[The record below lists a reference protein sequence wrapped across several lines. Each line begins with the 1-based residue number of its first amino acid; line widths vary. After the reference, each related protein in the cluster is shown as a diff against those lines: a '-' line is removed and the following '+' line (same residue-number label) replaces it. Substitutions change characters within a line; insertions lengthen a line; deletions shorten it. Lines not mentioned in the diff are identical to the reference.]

1 MITKS
6 LKYLLAFTVG
16 CGFAAAA
23 TSCSDFL
30 YDDSDQVAYADRN
43 LLTDDADTLWA
54 VAGIMNKMQVIADR
68 TILLGEVRGD
78 LVTLTSDASADLR
91 ALADF
96 SLTASA
102 GTRSASGGLPAGTR
116 SASGGLP
123 AGTTSK
129 YDQPRDYY
137 AVINNCNYYLANA
150 DTTLRNSRNE
160 RVFLKE
166 YAAVKAFRA
175 WTYLQ
180 LVLNYRRVPLITEPV
195 LSMEDAE
202 KAFPEAGIEEVC
214 RYFISDLAP
223 YADVETPTYGAI
235 RNTDSKL
242 FYYPVN
248 VLLGDLYLWS
258 GQYREA
264 AKSYYRYIS
273 TRNGSNSAYPLST
286 SSVRFYKSDSRW
298 MSTVDD
304 WSYMFQQESSSSTG
318 EIITMIPGDSI
329 PSEGNYSEL
338 RDLFNTS
345 ENNDY
350 TCSIV
355 PSQAIISLS
364 AAQKYCHY
372 TSGGEYVFAPEG
384 LSNYRS
390 GDLRLS
396 AVYTTSASGG
406 LPAGTTVNGKRI
418 DNYSII
424 GKYQTRNVHILR
436 RAMVYLRLAEALNR
450 AGFPRFAFQIL
461 KTGVNNS
468 VIAQHVLPYYP
479 ADSAFIASFNFPN
492 TAYVLETT
500 AGMATENTM
509 GLHSRGSGYTAAND
523 SYAFLEDSTLIA
535 SRPTV
540 SPSEILNAQTEY
552 VEDLLTDEEAL
563 EFAFEGHRF
572 YDLMRIALRRGD
584 PAYLADRVARRS
596 GVLDASLQSLLLNT
610 DNWYLKLK

>member
-1 MITKS
+1 MKMTMKLLGAAFLITHFPFLIS
-6 LKYLLAFTVG
+6 
-16 CGFAAAA
+16 
-23 TSCSDFL
+23 SCSDFL

-43 LLTDDADTLWA
+43 LLTEDADTLWA
-54 VAGIMNKMQVIADR
+54 MAGIMNKLQVIADR

-78 LVTLTSDASADLR
+78 LVTLTANASADLR
-91 ALADF
+91 AIADF
-96 SLTASA
+96 DTS
-102 GTRSASGGLPAGTR
+102 SASGPA
-116 SASGGLP
+116 AQ
-123 AGTTSK
+123 ANM
-129 YDQPRDYY
+129 YNQPRDYY

-195 LSMEDAE
+195 LSMEDAD
-202 KAFPEAGIEEVC
+202 KYVGRGLQIASSDSQSPAYADLDAIC
-214 RYFISDLAP
+214 RYFIADLAP
-223 YADVETPTYGAI
+223 FANVETPSYGSI

-242 FYYPVN
+242 FYYPIK

-264 AKSYYRYIS
+264 AQSYYGYIS
-273 TRNGSNSAYPLST
+273 TRNGTNSAYPLT
-286 SSVRFYKSDSRW
+286 TNSVRFVGSDSRW
-298 MSTVDD
+298 MSTRDS
-304 WSYMFQQESSSSTG
+304 WSYMFEQETSSANS
-318 EIITMIPGDSI
+318 ELITMIPGDSI

-345 ENNDY
+345 ENNAY
-350 TCSIV
+350 TCAIV
-355 PSQAIISLS
+355 PSQAIVGLS
-364 AAQKYCHY
+364 AAQKYCHF
-372 TSGGEYVFAPEG
+372 TTGGEYVYAPDG
-384 LSNYRS
+384 LDNFRT

-396 AVYTTSASGG
+396 TVYTNLDNIDGLGLTSGG
-406 LPAGTTVNGKRI
+406 RRI
-418 DNYSII
+418 TSFSAVS
-424 GKYQTRNVHILR
+424 KYQTRNVHILR

-468 VIAQHVLPYYP
+468 VIAQEVLPYYP

-500 AGMATENTM
+500 AGMAAENTM
-509 GLHSRGSGYTAAND
+509 GLHSRGAGYTAANAA
-523 SYAFLEDSTLIA
+523 YTFLEDSVLTA
-535 SRPTV
+535 ARPTL
-540 SPSEILNAQTEY
+540 STSEVLAAQVEY
-552 VEDLLTDEEAL
+552 VEDLITDEEAL

-572 YDLMRIALRRGD
+572 YDLMRVALRRGD
-584 PAYLADRVARRS
+584 PGYLARRVAMRS
-596 GVLDASLQSLLLNT
+596 GSPDAALQDLLTDT
-610 DNWYLKLK
+610 DNWYLRIE

>member
-1 MITKS
+1 MKQQISAKLRNVFQFTI
-6 LKYLLAFTVG
+6 YMLLPLIGGGWVG
-16 CGFAAAA
+16 V
-23 TSCSDFL
+23 SCSDFL

-78 LVTLTSDASADLR
+78 LVTLTNDASADLR

-96 SLTASA
+96 SLNSSTSS
-102 GTRSASGGLPAGTR
+102 TPQLPNF
-116 SASGGLP
+116 SN
-123 AGTTSK
+123 K
-129 YDQPRDYY
+129 YNQPRDYY

-180 LVLNYRRVPLITEPV
+180 LVLNYQHVPLITEPV

-202 KAFPEAGIEEVC
+202 KNFPRVDINEVC
-214 RYFISDLAP
+214 RYFIADLLP
-223 YADVETPTYGAI
+223 FADIETPSYGPI

-242 FYYPVN
+242 FYYPVKA
-248 VLLGDLYLWS
+248 LLGDLYLWN

-264 AKSYYRYIS
+264 AQSYYSYIS
-273 TRNGSNSAYPLST
+273 TRNGTNTAYPLST
-286 SSVRFYKSDSRW
+286 NAVRFIGNDSRW
-298 MSTVDD
+298 MSTRDS
-304 WSYMFQQESSSSTG
+304 WSPMFRQESNSSNS
-318 EIITMIPGDSI
+318 ELITMIPGDSI

-338 RDLFNTS
+338 RNLFNTT
-345 ENNDY
+345 EDNDY

-355 PSQAIISLS
+355 PSQAIIGLS

-372 TSGGEYVFAPEG
+372 TTGGEYVYAPDG
-384 LSNYRS
+384 LTNYHT

-396 AVYTTSASGG
+396 SVYTAASGSATG
-406 LPAGTTVNGKRI
+406 ITVNGKRVT
-418 DNYSII
+418 NYSVI

-436 RAMVYLRLAEALNR
+436 RAMVWLRLAEALNR

-468 VIAQHVLPYYP
+468 VIAQQVLPYYP

-492 TAYVLETT
+492 TLYVLETT

-509 GLHSRGSGYTAAND
+509 GLHSRGSGYTAANE

-535 SRPTV
+535 ERPTV
-540 SPSEILNAQTEY
+540 SPSEILTAQTEY
-552 VEDLLTDEEAL
+552 VEDLLIDEEAL
-563 EFAFEGHRF
+563 ELAFEGQRF
-572 YDLMRIALRRGD
+572 YDLMRIALRRND
-584 PAYLADRVARRS
+584 PACLATRIARRT
-596 GVLDASLQSLLLNT
+596 GTVNPALQTRLM
-610 DNWYLKLK
+610 DPANWYLPIE

>member
-1 MITKS
+1 MKQQISAKLRNVFQFTI
-6 LKYLLAFTVG
+6 YMLLPLIWGGWVG
-16 CGFAAAA
+16 V
-23 TSCSDFL
+23 SCSDFL

-78 LVTLTSDASADLR
+78 LVTLTNDASADLR

-96 SLTASA
+96 SLNSSTSS
-102 GTRSASGGLPAGTR
+102 TPQLPN
-116 SASGGLP
+116 SSN
-123 AGTTSK
+123 K
-129 YDQPRDYY
+129 YNQPRDYY

-180 LVLNYRRVPLITEPV
+180 LVLNYQHVPLITEPV

-202 KAFPEAGIEEVC
+202 KNFPRVDINEVC
-214 RYFISDLAP
+214 RYFIADLLP
-223 YADVETPTYGAI
+223 FADIETPSYGPI

-242 FYYPVN
+242 FYYPVKA
-248 VLLGDLYLWS
+248 LLGDLYLWN

-264 AKSYYRYIS
+264 AQSYYSYIS
-273 TRNGSNSAYPLST
+273 TRNGTNTAYPLST
-286 SSVRFYKSDSRW
+286 NAVRFIGNDSRW
-298 MSTVDD
+298 MSTRDS
-304 WSYMFQQESSSSTG
+304 WSPMFRQESNSSNS
-318 EIITMIPGDSI
+318 ELITMIPGDSI

-338 RDLFNTS
+338 RNLFNTT
-345 ENNDY
+345 EDNDY

-355 PSQAIISLS
+355 PSQAIINLS
-364 AAQKYCHY
+364 SAQKFCHY
-372 TSGGEYVFAPEG
+372 TTGGEYVFAPDG
-384 LSNYRS
+384 LTDFRT

-396 AVYTTSASGG
+396 SVYTAASGSATG
-406 LPAGTTVNGKRI
+406 ITVNGKRVT
-418 DNYSII
+418 NYSVI

-436 RAMVYLRLAEALNR
+436 RAMVWLRLAEALNR

-468 VIAQHVLPYYP
+468 VIAQQVLPYYP

-492 TAYVLETT
+492 TLYVLETT

-509 GLHSRGSGYTAAND
+509 GLHSRGSGYTAANE

-535 SRPTV
+535 ERPTV
-540 SPSEILNAQTEY
+540 SPSEILTAQTEY
-552 VEDLLTDEEAL
+552 VEDLLIDEEAL
-563 EFAFEGHRF
+563 EFAFEGQRF
-572 YDLMRIALRRGD
+572 YDLMRIALRRND
-584 PAYLADRVARRS
+584 PACLATRVARRT
-596 GVLDASLQSLLLNT
+596 GTVNPALQTRLM
-610 DNWYLKLK
+610 DPANWYLPIE